1 MTIQCPF
8 CKGVGKIK
16 SPSSRQ
22 KKMIGKP
29 KSPSKSRIRVEQ
41 NTIMAK
47 LLRKEGYTFQ
57 EIAGF
62 LGYASKRSVQLC
74 LAREI

>member
-1 MTIQCPF
+1 MNQCPF
-8 CKGVGKIK
+8 CKGTGKIK
-16 SPSSRQ
+16 PPSSRQ
-22 KKMIGKP
+22 KKMLGTP
-29 KSPSKSRIRVEQ
+29 KLPSKSRIRLEQ
-41 NTIMAK
+41 KTIMAK

-74 LAREI
+74 LAREL